1 MLHVTSGTV
10 TGHPVTN
17 CVSNYTPSIF
27 AFLPRPGT
35 AILLLNQT
43 SLMLFTADEEADR
56 YLCCG
61 LIPNSK
67 AAKKDTNK
75 WVQVG

>member
-1 MLHVTSGTV
+1 MHIVYTENMHPMFDYCFTHGT
-10 TGHPVTN
+10 
-17 CVSNYTPSIF
+17 
-27 AFLPRPGT
+27 
-35 AILLLNQT
+35 ILLVLFLCQT
-43 SLMLFTADEEADR
+43 SLMLFTADENTDR

-75 WVQVG
+75 WVQVWGIGSVVL